1 MVITPA
7 EAKLTAPPDVA
18 SEVAP
23 VESNV
28 DTEVSPITSNAESRV
43 TASSTFRVPFTV
55 VITPAEAKLT
65 ILVAIIFEENV
76 FSPATV

>member
-43 TASSTFRVPFTV
+43 TA
-55 VITPAEAKLT
+55 
-65 ILVAIIFEENV
+65 
-76 FSPATV
+76 